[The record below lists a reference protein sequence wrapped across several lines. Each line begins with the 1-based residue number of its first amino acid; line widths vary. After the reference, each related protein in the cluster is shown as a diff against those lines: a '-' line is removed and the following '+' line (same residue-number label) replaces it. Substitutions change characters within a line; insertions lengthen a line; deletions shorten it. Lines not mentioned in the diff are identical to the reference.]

1 MSPTRVSCIYFTI
14 QVTKTYRKNP
24 LFLTNKLQTSL
35 ISITI
40 LLSSQGSLD
49 KNKEIQMGK
58 FEQEAKDL
66 LQAIGG
72 KDIVV

>member
-1 MSPTRVSCIYFTI
+1 MYLFYHTSYQNI
-14 QVTKTYRKNP
+14 QKKP
-24 LFLTNKLQTSL
+24 LFLTNKLHITL
-35 ISITI
+35 VSITI

-49 KNKEIQMGK
+49 KYKEIQMGK

>member
-1 MSPTRVSCIYFTI
+1 MSPKRVPCIYFTI
-14 QVTKTYRKNP
+14 QVTKIYRKNP
-24 LFLTNKLQTSL
+24 LLLTNKLQTSL
-35 ISITI
+35 ASITI
-40 LLSSQGSLD
+40 ELSSQGSLD
-49 KNKEIQMGK
+49 KYKEIQMGK

>member
-1 MSPTRVSCIYFTI
+1 MYLFYHTSNKNI
-14 QVTKTYRKNP
+14 QKKL
-24 LFLTNKLQTSL
+24 LFLTNKLHTSL
-35 ISITI
+35 VSITI
-40 LLSSQGSLD
+40 ALSSQGSLD
-49 KNKEIQMGK
+49 KYKEIQMGK

>member
-1 MSPTRVSCIYFTI
+1 MSPTRLSCIHFTI

-24 LFLTNKLQTSL
+24 LFLTNNLQTSL
-35 ISITI
+35 ISIAI

-49 KNKEIQMGK
+49 KNKETQMGK